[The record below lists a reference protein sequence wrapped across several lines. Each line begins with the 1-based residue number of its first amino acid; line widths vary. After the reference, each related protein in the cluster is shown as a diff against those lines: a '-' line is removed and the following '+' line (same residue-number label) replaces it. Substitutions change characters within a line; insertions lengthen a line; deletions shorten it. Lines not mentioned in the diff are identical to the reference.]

1 MISVILTGNT
11 AAINPSRNIIIYRMR
26 KNTHTMITHNNK
38 ESSPKHP
45 LPTSSM

>member
-11 AAINPSRNIIIYRMR
+11 GVINPGRSIIIYRMR
-26 KNTHTMITHNNK
+26 KNTHTMITHSNR

-45 LPTSSM
+45 LPISSM